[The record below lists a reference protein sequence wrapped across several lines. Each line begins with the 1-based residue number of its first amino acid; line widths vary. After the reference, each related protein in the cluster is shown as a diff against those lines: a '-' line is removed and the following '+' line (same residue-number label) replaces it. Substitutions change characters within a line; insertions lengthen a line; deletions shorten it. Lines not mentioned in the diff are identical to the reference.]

1 MISKAFAAVIAA
13 LVLTASAFAED
24 ATAPETRTG
33 EARYSFNKV
42 DDGFLR
48 LDTQTGEVALCS
60 RQAVGWACLAAP
72 EDRAVLENE
81 IARLRKDNGA
91 LKQDLLAHDL
101 PLPPGTPPEPLSGG
115 NDNGSGG
122 GRNLTLRLPD
132 HADFD
137 RVVTLVGRLWHRL
150 VEAIANAQNQVLH
163 RS

>member
-1 MISKAFAAVIAA
+1 MISKAVAPVIAA
-13 LVLTASAFAED
+13 LVLTASAFAEE
-24 ATAPETRTG
+24 ATTPETPETG
-33 EARYSFNKV
+33 EARYSFHRV

-48 LDTQTGEVALCS
+48 LDTRTGEVALCG

-91 LKQDLLAHDL
+91 LKQDLLSHGL
-101 PLPPGTPPEPLSGG
+101 PLPLGTLPEPIPGHSGKH
-115 NDNGSGG
+115 S
-122 GRNLTLRLPD
+122 TIRLPG

-137 RVVTLVGRLWHRL
+137 RVVALVGRLWHRL
-150 VEAIANAQNQVLH
+150 VAAIANAQSQVLH